1 MMKFPCSYSFYYE
14 IKTFASTSGCQLAN
28 LITYTFQLGRA
39 SFLSPEST
47 GGGHAAPAKATRRAR
62 PETAATASL
71 GGEKLDLIWNL
82 FS

>member
-1 MMKFPCSYSFYYE
+1 MKK
-14 IKTFASTSGCQLAN
+14 IVGATSGCQLAN

-47 GGGHAAPAKATRRAR
+47 GGEHAAPAKATRRAR

-71 GGEKLDLIWNL
+71 GGKKLDLIWNL